1 VCLQFYYKDIGAVEL
16 ELTEAERTERTKKL
30 VMLRKKKMRESRPT
44 TTEAGGGEAAIH
56 IRGAGLQGPT
66 SPGGTPQE
74 ASEPAPGEA
83 EVTGIE
89 VDRTVSAEL
98 YHSLLSN
105 PKLTDEQRQAV
116 VEMQAKRTADEAAPD
131 EDPGASGELQ
141 QWLSRTP
148 SRQDLARNRREL
160 EILQALGPE
169 PADAV
174 LVRTPSATSQAD
186 TAEVARLEEAGTQAE
201 IARVA
206 AEVAKLKEELGLV

>member
-1 VCLQFYYKDIGAVEL
+1 MEL

-74 ASEPAPGEA
+74 LSEPAPGEA
-83 EVTGIE
+83 EVTGTE

-105 PKLTDEQRQAV
+105 PKLTDEQRQAI

-131 EDPGASGELQ
+131 EDPNVSGELLQ

-148 SRQDLARNRREL
+148 SRQDRNADGGVGIGVVSFGEMYQSWFR
-160 EILQALGPE
+160 ICTLGPRRKYSE
-169 PADAV
+169 DFACS
-174 LVRTPSATSQAD
+174 RQS
-186 TAEVARLEEAGTQAE
+186 
-201 IARVA
+201 
-206 AEVAKLKEELGLV
+206 